1 MAEFIH
7 LEKDKTTGVATIRL
21 ERPPMNAISM
31 QLAQEL
37 GEAAEEL
44 SGSQE
49 IGAAVIWGGPKI
61 FAAGADIKEF
71 PAIQD
76 KPEAIEFSLHLH
88 KARTMTRVWRKM
100 ASWKAP
106 CSIASVIYLC
116 HPYVSI

>member
-88 KARTMTRVWRKM
+88 QALLAIENLPVNGF
-100 ASWKAP
+100 
-106 CSIASVIYLC
+106 
-116 HPYVSI
+116 